1 MISIVRKKF
10 GLPINDVFFAGDT
23 RREGAESPIQFFIQA
38 AHPAPGFYPFKTQII
53 ELNKAPAELFAHLSS
68 NTRYKIRRAEREGV
82 VPTVSPHPTS
92 AELDTFCSFYDT
104 FAAQKQRG
112 ASNRPKLQALTEK
125 NALILATATDQSGA
139 TIAAHA
145 YVADSQIL
153 RTRLL
158 YSASHFRGADD
169 SEARNQIG
177 RANRFLHWHEI
188 EQFKQLGYESY
199 DLGGIPLDESDPE
212 KNAIARFKSE
222 FGGHHIIEYN
232 GYQSSL
238 PLVRHAISFAR
249 GILS

>member
-10 GLPINDVFFAGDT
+10 GFPINDVFFAGDT
-23 RREGAESPIQFFIQA
+23 RPEDAESPIQFFIQA
-38 AHPAPGFYPFKTQII
+38 AKPAPGFSPFKTQIV

-82 VPTVSPHPTS
+82 IPKLISHPTPK
-92 AELDTFCSFYDT
+92 ELDTFCTFYDT

-112 ASNRPKLQALTEK
+112 ASNRPKLQALTARD
-125 NALILATATDQSGA
+125 ALILAFANNSDGA

-145 YVADSQIL
+145 YVADPQIL

-169 SEARNQIG
+169 SETRNLIG

-188 EQFKQLGYESY
+188 EQFKQIGYESY

-222 FGGHHIIEYN
+222 FGGHHIIEFN
-232 GYQSSL
+232 GYKSSL
-238 PLVRHAISFAR
+238 PLVRHAITFAR